1 MSIDGITRKW
11 CSRHQKHDR
20 CFVERDAAADWQAR
34 ALAAE
39 AQVAHYREAD
49 DLLNGAWG
57 VIANAGWRAAHA
69 DKFPAAPGFCSLEAE
84 SIKVWLG

>member
-1 MSIDGITRKW
+1 MTA
-11 CSRHQKHDR
+11 SRETK
-20 CFVERDAAADWQAR
+20 
-34 ALAAE
+34 
-39 AQVAHYREAD
+39 
-49 DLLNGAWG
+49 